1 MIPPPKSAGCDE
13 PRPDGSIVTVTVGA
27 VLATKLVNV
36 EAAVSVEED
45 GQQSGLSEWQPI
57 TGAHHTVAPASTRV
71 YSGLAQYP
79 TRRDPDRVD
88 WVGYVV
94 VGRDDTTLILTGSK
108 IGVGVA
114 VARGVVSTVLLAMPK
129 GVTV

>member
-1 MIPPPKSAGCDE
+1 MGDE
-13 PRPDGSIVTVTVGA
+13 LWPDGSIVTVTVGA
-27 VLATKLVNV
+27 VLATKLVKV
-36 EAAVSVEED
+36 ETAVSVEED
-45 GQQSGLSEWQPI
+45 GQQSGLSGWQPT

-79 TRRDPDRVD
+79 TRRSPVPLQID

-114 VARGVVSTVLLAMPK
+114 VA
-129 GVTV
+129 